1 MKKYLL
7 AFLFVFFMS
16 LLLPKISWAGT
27 YYISHG
33 AWQSVWANAQN
44 RSTPTSWISAI
55 SNAAPGDTIVFVNDG
70 GVFDDDAAGLIGGYS
85 TSIVAQSGTPENW
98 ITYEGEAGTT
108 VTLYNTYR
116 QMMVNLSGLSYI
128 KLKNFTLTSVQSYG
142 IALLNGAHHITIE
155 NCTINAIG
163 HGNATWAF
171 IYANGAK
178 NIIIRNCTINGG
190 VAGNPT
196 HADLVYFLS
205 NYSASEYILFENNT
219 INGGGSHISVNFTA
233 DAYPMSNIVIK
244 NNSIEGKNHTTFA
257 VYGVAANKPSH
268 VLVENN
274 ILKNGG
280 SICGTVTGDLS
291 ICTENSQGSARD
303 QAMRREWQGNF
314 QFMATDTVIRH
325 NSLFNGGFGIGFTP
339 SSNTTQRNRIYNN
352 TIYGN
357 CTGIYVPNWGW
368 AVTDNVFL
376 NNLLKDNTLPS
387 STSVNYPIYFA
398 LSSFY
403 DVVGYAVEFGYNFS
417 DEANNSYYRDMVTGI
432 KTGTFTQLNADPGG
446 TIFHN
451 NIMGSALMSDAAN
464 YNFTLQSGSP
474 AINAGGPLTTVQATD
489 TGTGI
494 FLKVADAK
502 FFQDGSW
509 GPTGEVSADWIAV
522 GSPNNI
528 AQINSINHST
538 NTIIL
543 TSGISRNVGDK
554 VWLYKNSSGQQ
565 VLYGSA
571 SDIGAYEYDQ
581 AAPPSDTAPPAPPSG
596 VTVQ

>member
-1 MKKYLL
+1 MKNHNLKFKIIFYPLILGAVLL
-7 AFLFVFFMS
+7 W
-16 LLLPKISWAGT
+16 PKICWAGT
-27 YYISHG
+27 YYVSHG
-33 AWQSVWANAQN
+33 AWQAVWANAQN
-44 RSTPTSWISAI
+44 RSTPTSWLEAVVH
-55 SNAAPGDTIVFVNDG
+55 AVPGDTIVFINDG
-70 GVFDDDAAGLIGGYS
+70 GVFDDDAAGLIGGYGS
-85 TSIVAQSGTPENW
+85 YIAQSGTPENW

-108 VTLYNTYR
+108 VTLFNTYR

-171 IYANGAK
+171 IYANGAS

-219 INGGGSHISVNFTA
+219 VNGGGSHISVNFTA
-233 DAYPMSNIVIK
+233 DAYPMSNIVIR

-257 VYGVAANKPSH
+257 VYGIEANKPSH

-280 SICGTVTGDLS
+280 SICSLAD
-291 ICTENSQGSARD
+291 CHENSQGSARD

-339 SSNTTQRNRIYNN
+339 SSNTTQRNRVYNN

-376 NNLLKDNTLPS
+376 NNLLKDNILPS

-417 DEANNSYYRDMVTGI
+417 DESNNSYYRDMVTGI
-432 KTGTFTQLNADPGG
+432 KTGTFTQLNTDPGG

-451 NIMGSALMSDAAN
+451 NIMGSALMTDPAN
-464 YNFTLQSGSP
+464 HDFTLLSGSP
-474 AINAGGPLTTVQATD
+474 AINAGGPLTTVHTTD
-489 TGTGI
+489 TGSGTS
-494 FLKVADAK
+494 LKVTDAK

-509 GPTGEVSADWIAV
+509 GPAGEVSADWIAV
-522 GSPNNI
+522 GTVGNKVQVS
-528 AQINSINHST
+528 SINYST
-538 NTIIL
+538 NTITL
-543 TSGISRNVGDK
+543 TSEISRNVGDK

-571 SDIGAYEYDQ
+571 SDIGAYEYVQ
-581 AAPPSDTAPPAPPSG
+581 AAPPPDTTPPAPPSG
-596 VTVQ
+596 VTIN